1 MNKFTNTIHFPTK
14 KTIRISRPELFCKKR
29 RPSKF
34 CKIHRK
40 TPVQSLFQIKLQ
52 TLRPANLLKKR
63 LRSTFKSTFFIE
75 NHWWQLLPVFRN
87 TLSLY
92 CLFSIIDWVYLF
104 YYFSCDMF
112 VLCQDISSHNSKY
125 CILCINKTNAVKFC
139 NTVNY
144 WNGKTTNRVSIVFPQ
159 LPFSL
164 LSFA

>member
-1 MNKFTNTIHFPTK
+1 M
-14 KTIRISRPELFCKKR
+14 
-29 RPSKF
+29 
-34 CKIHRK
+34 
-40 TPVQSLFQIKLQ
+40 QSLFQIKLQ

-164 LSFA
+164 LSFAFSASEIRYANHKRMWVEVSTVLLHCNWKL